1 MSRIYGG
8 YQANDEAQDMICLKN
23 AIAAETVS
31 MTCPLLSVLEEIAI
45 SSDIIFFFFYASLVA
60 AWPP

>member
-31 MTCPLLSVLEEIAI
+31 MTFPLLSVLEEIAI
-45 SSDIIFFFFYASLVA
+45 SSDIMFFFCASLVA
-60 AWPP
+60 AQPP